1 MTTTG
6 YMEQVRAALAD
17 VPAGEREE
25 LLADVEGSLVD
36 GEGSPEERLGPPDRF
51 AQELRLAAGLEPAK
65 APPRAGIA
73 DRMRPL
79 AQHVS
84 VFAPLWWIARAYVA
98 VAALGLFTGAT
109 WPDRPVHFVP
119 MLHSRAWT
127 IAICLV
133 ALVLSIWL
141 GVRRVRW
148 EPALNVVLA
157 VAAVPVLVHDIR
169 HRSWQ
174 TPAPPAQIVV
184 AATPVEGLAY
194 GGTQVRNVYAYDR
207 SGRLLHDVRLYD
219 QSGHPLN
226 VGAAKPVND
235 PLRRQVRTR
244 GGGLVLNAFPIR
256 YFQPGTSTIAHPNAS
271 PRARVAPLR

>member
-1 MTTTG
+1 VTVTG

-17 VPAGEREE
+17 VPPGEREE
-25 LLADVEGSLVD
+25 LLADVEGSLAD

-51 AQELRLAAGLEPAK
+51 AQELRLAAGLEPATAK
-65 APPRAGIA
+65 RAGLA
-73 DRMRPL
+73 DRVRPL
-79 AQHVS
+79 AQRVS
-84 VFAPLWWIARAYVA
+84 IFAPLWWIARAYVA
-98 VAALGLFTGAT
+98 VTALGLLTGAT

-119 MLHSRAWT
+119 MLHSRTWT
-127 IAICLV
+127 IAICLA
-133 ALVLSIWL
+133 ALVASIWL

-184 AATPVEGLAY
+184 AATPVDGLAY
-194 GGTQVRNVYAYDR
+194 GGTRVLNVYAYDR
-207 SGRLLHDVRLYD
+207 AGRLLHDVRLYD
-219 QSGHPLN
+219 QAGHPLN
-226 VGAAKPVND
+226 VGATKPAAD

-244 GGGLVLNAFPIR
+244 GGTVVLNAFPIR
-256 YFQPGTSTIAHPNAS
+256 YFQPGTSTIAHPNAA